1 VVRKEKKRNSPKPT
15 QIRIRVIDTTERQ
28 GHFNIWEQNDETV
41 CPKDQGRQRE
51 NGRLGIGLPAWL
63 ELHFFRCRGHIYMSL
78 LIGQDILLPVVT
90 RIDSLSIVP

>member
-1 VVRKEKKRNSPKPT
+1 
-15 QIRIRVIDTTERQ
+15 
-28 GHFNIWEQNDETV
+28 
-41 CPKDQGRQRE
+41 
-51 NGRLGIGLPAWL
+51 LGIGLPAWL